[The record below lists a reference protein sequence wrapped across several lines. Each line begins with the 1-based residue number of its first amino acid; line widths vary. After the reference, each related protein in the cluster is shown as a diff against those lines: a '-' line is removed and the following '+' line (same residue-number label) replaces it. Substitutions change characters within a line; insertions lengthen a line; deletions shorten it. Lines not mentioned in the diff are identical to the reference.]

1 LYQEAKSGGRSSG
14 LAEEPPG
21 PQLPCDGDGGDGDGC
36 GAVGAVCAADARPP
50 PGGPVSAVGGFTT
63 VGW

>member
-21 PQLPCDGDGGDGDGC
+21 PQLPCDGGDGC

-50 PGGPVSAVGGFTT
+50 PGGPVSGGPGGFTT